1 MKVAVTGSSGLVG
14 SELVPAL
21 EAAGH
26 EVVRLVRRE
35 PAGPGEVRWDPTA
48 GTIDAAGLQGVDG
61 AVHLAGEGIAERRWS
76 EEQKRRI
83 LDSRV
88 DGTSLL
94 ARTLASLDP
103 RPSVL
108 LSASGID
115 YYGDGG
121 ESTLTEASP
130 KGSGFLSDV
139 VAAWEA
145 ATQPAVDAGIRTVCF
160 RSGVVLT
167 PKGGALAK
175 QLPLFRLGI
184 GGPIGDGRPWWP
196 WIAIDDEVGAILHLL
211 DADDVSGPVNLTA
224 PEPARNRDVAKAIG
238 RALGRP
244 AFFPVPKLGPRLLL
258 GRELADTLLDESKR
272 AVPER
277 LLASGYEFRH
287 PDVEGALRAML

>member
-244 AFFPVPKLGPRLLL
+244 AFFPVPRLGPRLLL